1 MPMYNLL
8 EYSSSYSDTT
18 GSLWLY
24 SKDGAATFNAYFV
37 DGNPFKSFKYK
48 AKWLGNTIT
57 DETNGILRNTTTV
70 VSLKYLSNFWRS
82 LEMPLIICNVELK
95 LIWTNQYV
103 LSGGVADNVDDA
115 SSNNITFTIKDTNLY
130 VL

>member
-1 MPMYNLL
+1 
-8 EYSSSYSDTT
+8 
-18 GSLWLY
+18 
-24 SKDGAATFNAYFV
+24 
-37 DGNPFKSFKYK
+37 
-48 AKWLGNTIT
+48 
-57 DETNGILRNTTTV
+57 
-70 VSLKYLSNFWRS
+70 
-82 LEMPLIICNVELK
+82 MPLIICNIELK